1 MKWTTRLAGLFDSIS
16 TWFRLTRLSRNFRTV
31 FSSATRN
38 TPNKYENKIFFVY
51 TIFIALP
58 WYIQRALFL
67 TSWARTN
74 GKLSKKN
81 HWLASWNGAKGV
93 CWYVFFPRTMAE
105 KSGQHNW
112 IVLYATRSLTAS
124 CGTHLKCLSSH
135 PRFMIEASIIRVV
148 RVFAQYNLK
157 GGTGINLFH
166 QKPDCYSFLSVSKIT
181 RQSTLSHAKQRL
193 NFINFPSCER
203 SIVAWMGSCK

>member
-1 MKWTTRLAGLFDSIS
+1 MRKVFVDTYFFREQWQKKAGNIIELFFMRRL
-16 TWFRLTRLSRNFRTV
+16 
-31 FSSATRN
+31 
-38 TPNKYENKIFFVY
+38 
-51 TIFIALP
+51 
-58 WYIQRALFL
+58 
-67 TSWARTN
+67 
-74 GKLSKKN
+74 
-81 HWLASWNGAKGV
+81 
-93 CWYVFFPRTMAE
+93 
-105 KSGQHNW
+105 
-112 IVLYATRSLTAS
+112 TRSLTAS

-203 SIVAWMGSCK
+203 NIVAWMGSCK